1 MPPYNLNHPK
11 FKIIPFLKNNFPLR
25 NRPFVVAQFIAPRTF
40 LSSIDIPLNYS
51 MLNGTLYIIVNPVI
65 TYTLL

>member
-51 MLNGTLYIIVNPVI
+51 MLNGTLYIRIGI
-65 TYTLL
+65 TMFY